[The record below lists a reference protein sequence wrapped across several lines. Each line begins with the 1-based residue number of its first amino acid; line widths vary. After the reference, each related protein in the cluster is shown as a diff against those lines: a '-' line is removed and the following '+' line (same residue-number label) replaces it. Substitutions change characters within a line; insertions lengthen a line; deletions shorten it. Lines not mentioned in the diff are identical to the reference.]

1 MFMAGHQ
8 DQKFVCYPTS
18 EPMRSQ
24 GRSRINVIAEL
35 RIPEPDLPATDWNRV
50 VDASV
55 FADRFESWRW
65 DWIDIPAIIQGAQAI
80 YEFPLV
86 DKDPLPSWPHDRV
99 RSEERRVG
107 KECVSTCRSRW
118 SQYHSKKNNTQ
129 LTIRH

>member
-86 DKDPLPSWPHDRV
+86 DKDPLPSWTHDRV
-99 RSEERRVG
+99 TLLGDAEIGRASCRE
-107 KECVSTCRSRW
+107 ECVSTCSSRW
-118 SQYHSKKNNTQ
+118 SPDH
-129 LTIRH
+129 